1 MNRKT
6 AYHRTCTLVGLLVM
20 LGLGVSAPTPIH
32 AAAGNRAH
40 QLSAGP
46 LVPPGGVVVTPQY
59 CVPTA
64 SDYDL
69 LHRCVIYMGSTHTP
83 PTISNVQNH
92 NVTPLVTTSSYQSSW
107 TDNWCN
113 AFCYNEL
120 FVQTQF
126 DINYNVDSNHTHQ
139 ITSIYM
145 RESPSWNNG
154 NQLPIFA
161 SDHMQAKIT
170 DPNGSSPFMA
180 DHIFPSREGQI

>member
-1 MNRKT
+1 
-6 AYHRTCTLVGLLVM
+6 
-20 LGLGVSAPTPIH
+20 
-32 AAAGNRAH
+32 
-40 QLSAGP
+40 
-46 LVPPGGVVVTPQY
+46 
-59 CVPTA
+59 
-64 SDYDL
+64 
-69 LHRCVIYMGSTHTP
+69 
-83 PTISNVQNH
+83 
-92 NVTPLVTTSSYQSSW
+92 VTTSSYQSSW

-161 SDHMQAKIT
+161 SDHMQTKIT
-170 DPNGSSPFMA
+170 DPNGSSPWYSKQANVSGGYSNGSPAYPGIAVFSSSSRTYW
-180 DHIFPSREGQI
+180 PSGNQNVYFEHDYSVGVSYQSPCYPGYGNACPGSAITI